1 MHFEYMTTLTIRDV
15 PEELRDRLKERARK
29 NRRSL
34 NQQVITELLAA
45 VELETEEEKVAR
57 ARERMAKANEAI
69 DRLREEMPEY
79 MTAKQIREA
88 IEEGRA

>member
-1 MHFEYMTTLTIRDV
+1 MTTLTIRDV
-15 PEELRDRLKERARK
+15 PEDLRDRLKERARK

-45 VELETEEEKVAR
+45 VELESEDEKIAR
-57 ARERMAKANEAI
+57 ARERMWAAGQRI
-69 DRLREEMPEY
+69 DRVREEMTEY
-79 MTAKQIREA
+79 MTPEQIREA